1 MTSIAARDTLSA
13 GAEALIDSLSAI
25 HPKGY
30 DLSLDRIVRVLDRL
44 GNPQRRI
51 PPAIHV
57 AGTNGK
63 GSTIAFCRAMLE
75 AAGKMVH
82 VHTSPHLVRWHERFR
97 IGRRGGGVLVDDANL
112 ERAIARVAEAN
123 GGEPVTIF
131 EILTAAMFLLFAEH
145 PADYCAVE
153 VGLGGRF
160 DATNV
165 IDGPLLA
172 VITSI
177 ALDHQLQLGDTV
189 ERIAFEK
196 AGIIKPGRPVVI
208 GPQSEAVADLLAGIA
223 AERAA
228 PAMIGGRDF
237 TFFEQAGRLV
247 YQDDRGLIDL
257 PLPRLRGR
265 HQLANAATAIAAIR
279 HAGIDIADEAIE
291 TAMTTVSWPGR
302 MERLKPGRL
311 AALAP
316 AGAEIWIDGG
326 HNPAAAMVIA
336 TELAELEERSPMP
349 VVLVAGMLTTKDPA
363 GFFSTF
369 AGLAERVIA
378 VPIRDSES
386 GHDPVTLARFAE
398 EAGLAAATAASVAEA
413 LAAIAGSHGD
423 GPVRVLITGSLYL
436 LGEVLADNATVPE

>member
-1 MTSIAARDTLSA
+1 MTSIAARDTLTA
-13 GAEALIDSLSAI
+13 GAEALIGSLSAI

-75 AAGKMVH
+75 AAGKVVH

-97 IGRRGGGVLVDDANL
+97 IGRKGGGVLVDDADL

-123 GGEPVTIF
+123 GGEPITIF

-165 IDGPLLA
+165 IDGPLVA

-189 ERIAFEK
+189 EKIAFEK

-208 GPQSEAVADLLAGIA
+208 GPQSEPVADLLAGIA

-265 HQLANAATAIAAIR
+265 HQLANAATAIAAMR
-279 HAGIDIADEAIE
+279 HAGIDIADDAIE

-311 AALAP
+311 AELAP

-363 GFFSTF
+363 GFFSPF

-378 VPIRDSES
+378 VPIRDSDS

-413 LAAIAGSHGD
+413 LAAIAGSRGD